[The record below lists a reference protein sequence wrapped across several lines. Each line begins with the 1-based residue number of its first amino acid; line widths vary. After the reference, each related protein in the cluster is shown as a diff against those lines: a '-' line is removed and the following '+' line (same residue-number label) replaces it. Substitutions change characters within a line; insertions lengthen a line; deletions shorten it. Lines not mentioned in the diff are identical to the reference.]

1 MLDSKIKKK
10 FKIIEHN
17 NNDENITETITEI
30 EETNKKL
37 INEYIESLDEFELQA
52 MNIAKRILESSF
64 DLEKS
69 IGFLNFKKSKNL

>member
-10 FKIIEHN
+10 FKIIQHN
-17 NNDENITETITEI
+17 NDDENITETITEI

-37 INEYIESLDEFELQA
+37 INEYIESLDKFELQA